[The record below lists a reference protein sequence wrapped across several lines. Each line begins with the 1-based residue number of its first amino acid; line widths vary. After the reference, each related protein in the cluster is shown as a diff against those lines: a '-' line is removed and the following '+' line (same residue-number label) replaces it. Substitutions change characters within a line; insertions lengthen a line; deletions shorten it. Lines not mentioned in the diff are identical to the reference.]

1 MNARSLLRP
10 FPALSARAA
19 PRSHAHTHAQ
29 RTTLSLLWSLS
40 PSSSSSSSSSSS
52 PSLLLSHSSPL
63 ASALRVPLAPR
74 GARTMATAVRKRK
87 DTAADKGASKTVSD
101 EEAISGLARMVA
113 SEGMYAGDMWA
124 FPMDTLGAPRSP
136 SSPPTS
142 RACHRVIRA
151 LRASRCIFY
160 VRR

>member
-40 PSSSSSSSSSSS
+40 PSSSSSSS

-151 LRASRCIFY
+151 LRASRCIFH
-160 VRR
+160 VGR

>member
-40 PSSSSSSSSSSS
+40 PSSSSSSS

-136 SSPPTS
+136 PSP
-142 RACHRVIRA
+142 RA
-151 LRASRCIFY
+151 
-160 VRR
+160 